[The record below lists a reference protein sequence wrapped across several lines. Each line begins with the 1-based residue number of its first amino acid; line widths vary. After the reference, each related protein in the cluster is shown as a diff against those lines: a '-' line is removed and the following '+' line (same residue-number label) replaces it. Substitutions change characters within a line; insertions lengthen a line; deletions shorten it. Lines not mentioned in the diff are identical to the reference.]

1 MDYRVLLANSVAQV
15 TLEQQYENSTNLML
29 ELEYLFPIDP
39 SACVTEFKAT
49 FGESEIIGL
58 VKDKKEA
65 KGDYE
70 RGLREGRQVAYGEIN
85 AKSRDIMCLKIGNV
99 PPKTTVKLTISFM
112 QTLEVSLNMF
122 WHLCIQA
129 FIWPRYINDP
139 SAMLPSTHPS
149 RNLSWTFKV

>member
-70 RGLREGRQVAYGEIN
+70 MGLREGRQVAYGEIN

-112 QTLEVSLNMF
+112 QTLEVSICSGTSASKPSSGHATSTTPLP
-122 WHLCIQA
+122 CSQA
-129 FIWPRYINDP
+129 P
-139 SAMLPSTHPS
+139 THPETS
-149 RNLSWTFKV
+149 PGPSKSN